1 MVSRSYENSMSK
13 ALTFADLFAG
23 ICVVS
28 PASESV
34 GGSCVLTSVIN
45 EKALETYK
53 FQMVLFPS
61 GN

>member
-1 MVSRSYENSMSK
+1 MVIRSYGNSMSE
-13 ALTFADLFAG
+13 ALTFADFFAG
-23 ICVVS
+23 ICVV
-28 PASESV
+28 PLASESV